1 MKRTK
6 IVNGQVIT
14 PYRILSDGVVE
25 IQEGKID
32 YVGERGSGLPCEE
45 EIDARGNFVWLRA
58 HSTNLSIGQFCC
70 A

>member
-45 EIDARGNFVWLRA
+45 
-58 HSTNLSIGQFCC
+58 
-70 A
+70 